1 MGNQSVISIEA
12 VIDYIESHLD
22 GKLELETVAEA
33 VHYSKYHLHRL
44 FTETVGMTIHDYV
57 QRRQLTEA
65 AKLLVFSD
73 KPIIEIA
80 FICGYE
86 SQQSFSLAFKAMY
99 KSPPA
104 EYREER
110 SFYPLQLRFILHR
123 RTTAMEFT
131 IQDIRLAEKKD
142 IVDWMNLMR
151 LVIDGYP
158 VMDEDDY
165 LAKLEESIDEKRA
178 LVLREGDILIGA
190 MAFTYSPGSIEFLG
204 VHPQYRNRGLQKL
217 FLDALLETYLQ
228 AQEISTT
235 PFREQD
241 KADTGHRDRLLQ
253 LGFAE
258 KELLTEFGYPTQRF
272 VLPPKKQEDIQH
284 G

>member
-1 MGNQSVISIEA
+1 MGNQSVICIET

-104 EYREER
+104 EYREKR
-110 SFYPLQLRFILHR
+110 NFYPLQLRFILHR
-123 RTTAMEFT
+123 KMAAMEFT
-131 IQDIRLAEKKD
+131 MQDIRLAEKKD
-142 IVDWMNLMR
+142 ITDWMNLMR

-165 LAKLEESIDEKRA
+165 LAKLKESIDRKACACAKRWK
-178 LVLREGDILIGA
+178 
-190 MAFTYSPGSIEFLG
+190 YSHWSDGIYLFSR
-204 VHPQYRNRGLQKL
+204 QYRISWEYIRNIAIADFKNYSWMRYWKHICRGRK
-217 FLDALLETYLQ
+217 
-228 AQEISTT
+228 
-235 PFREQD
+235 
-241 KADTGHRDRLLQ
+241 
-253 LGFAE
+253 
-258 KELLTEFGYPTQRF
+258 
-272 VLPPKKQEDIQH
+272 
-284 G
+284 

>member
-1 MGNQSVISIEA
+1 MGNQSIISIEA

-65 AKLLVFSD
+65 AKLLVFSE

-80 FICGYE
+80 FVCGYE
-86 SQQSFSLAFKAMY
+86 SQQSFSSAFKAMY

-104 EYREER
+104 EYREKR
-110 SFYPLQLRFILHR
+110 NFYPLQLRFTLHR
-123 RTTAMEFT
+123 KMAAMEFAM
-131 IQDIRLAEKKD
+131 QDIRLAEKKD
-142 IVDWMNLMR
+142 IPDWMDLMR

-158 VMDEDDY
+158 VMDEEEY
-165 LAKLEESIDEKRA
+165 LAKLEESIAERRA
-178 LVLREGDILIGA
+178 LVLRDGTCLVGA

-204 VHPQYRNRGLQKL
+204 VHPQYRNRGLHKL
-217 FLDALLETYLQ
+217 FLDALLETYLPG
-228 AQEISTT
+228 QEISTT
-235 PFREQD
+235 TYRDRD
-241 KADTGHRDRLLQ
+241 KADTGHRDILLQ

-258 KELLTEFGYPTQRF
+258 RELLTEFGYPTQRF
-272 VLPPKKQEDIQH
+272 VHPPKRQEGMEH

>member
-86 SQQSFSLAFKAMY
+86 SQQSFSLAFKA
-99 KSPPA
+99 
-104 EYREER
+104 
-110 SFYPLQLRFILHR
+110 
-123 RTTAMEFT
+123 
-131 IQDIRLAEKKD
+131 
-142 IVDWMNLMR
+142 
-151 LVIDGYP
+151 
-158 VMDEDDY
+158 
-165 LAKLEESIDEKRA
+165 
-178 LVLREGDILIGA
+178 
-190 MAFTYSPGSIEFLG
+190 
-204 VHPQYRNRGLQKL
+204 
-217 FLDALLETYLQ
+217 
-228 AQEISTT
+228 ISTT
-235 PFREQD
+235 TFREQD
-241 KADTGHRDRLLQ
+241 KADTGHRDMLLQ

>member
-142 IVDWMNLMR
+142 IVDWMNLNSNYHYVTR
-151 LVIDGYP
+151 KNGHLYAGACIWITWNDVCWLFTDWYGY
-158 VMDEDDY
+158 VW
-165 LAKLEESIDEKRA
+165 
-178 LVLREGDILIGA
+178 
-190 MAFTYSPGSIEFLG
+190 
-204 VHPQYRNRGLQKL
+204 
-217 FLDALLETYLQ
+217 
-228 AQEISTT
+228 
-235 PFREQD
+235 PF
-241 KADTGHRDRLLQ
+241 G
-253 LGFAE
+253 
-258 KELLTEFGYPTQRF
+258 
-272 VLPPKKQEDIQH
+272 
-284 G
+284 

>member
-104 EYREER
+104 EYRSIVKNGAFILCSCGSFYIEER
-110 SFYPLQLRFILHR
+110 
-123 RTTAMEFT
+123 
-131 IQDIRLAEKKD
+131 RL
-142 IVDWMNLMR
+142 WNL
-151 LVIDGYP
+151 
-158 VMDEDDY
+158 
-165 LAKLEESIDEKRA
+165 
-178 LVLREGDILIGA
+178 
-190 MAFTYSPGSIEFLG
+190 
-204 VHPQYRNRGLQKL
+204 QYR
-217 FLDALLETYLQ
+217 
-228 AQEISTT
+228 I
-235 PFREQD
+235 
-241 KADTGHRDRLLQ
+241 
-253 LGFAE
+253 
-258 KELLTEFGYPTQRF
+258 FG
-272 VLPPKKQEDIQH
+272 
-284 G
+284 